1 MHSITLLDYTNST
14 ITQEREWALQISREF
29 YAPTLRGLRV
39 TFSDGSRAEAR
50 FSPKFA
56 WILQDEE
63 GGSAYQTGLRFQQA
77 LTADW
82 NRQNPDDRIEE
93 TILAP

>member
-1 MHSITLLDYTNST
+1 MIALLNYTNST
-14 ITQEREWALQISREF
+14 ITQEREWALQLNREF
-29 YAPTLRGLRV
+29 YAPNLRGLRV
-39 TFSDGSRAEAR
+39 TFSDGRRAEAR

-63 GGSAYQTGLRFQQA
+63 GSGAYQTGLRFQQA

-82 NRQNPDDRIEE
+82 NHQNPNDRIEE
-93 TILAP
+93 TIQEEA